1 MSLETVIINGN
12 VYSYYSPNSYYD
24 FKLYQR
30 QVKRVREKCRACK
43 NGGCYDGKVTKQ
55 GLPYYN
61 DYEELLIFLEGLL
74 KEKQE

>member
-43 NGGCYDGKVTKQ
+43 TGCYKDKVTKQ

-61 DYEELLIFLEGLL
+61 DYEELLIFLERLL